1 MSRAGRDVHI
11 LIVDD
16 HPDNVDLLKDRL
28 EARGYSTLTAHDGEE
43 ALAAVAAAD
52 PMPDLILL
60 DIMLPKMSGLDVARR
75 IKADKDLPFIP
86 IIMQTAL
93 DSTQDKVDGLDA
105 GADDYITKPINF
117 AELEA
122 RVRSLLRI
130 KALQD
135 EVERQ
140 SRELGAMNDRL
151 LRISQ
156 TDALTEIDNR
166 RYLEQRLGE
175 TFDHGRRMHEPF
187 ACVMCDLD
195 KFKSVNDTHGH
206 QAGDEV
212 LRQLATLLKAAAREI
227 DRVGRYGGEE
237 FMLILPGASAEA
249 AVTFAERVRKSVEE
263 HTFAFDGGSVHRT
276 ISCGVA
282 SWPHP
287 RITDV
292 DALVRAADDALYVA
306 KETGRNLVIRF
317 DSPEFLAHTANGE
330 QRRHDDT
337 GRRPGARPGAS
348 HAQDPDRGT
357 AARA

>member
-1 MSRAGRDVHI
+1 MQGAVHV

-16 HPDNVDLLKDRL
+16 HPDNIDLLKDRL
-28 EARGYSTLTAHDGEE
+28 EARGYATLTAKDGEE
-43 ALAAVAAAD
+43 ALAVVEAAQ

-60 DIMLPKMSGLDVARR
+60 DIMLPRLTGLEVARL
-75 IKADKDLPFIP
+75 IKGNKELPFIP

-135 EVERQ
+135 QVERL
-140 SRELGAMNDRL
+140 SK
-151 LRISQ
+151 

-166 RYLEQRLGE
+166 RHLEQRLEE
-175 TFDHGRRMHEPF
+175 TFEHSLRMQEPF

-206 QAGDEV
+206 QAGDAV
-212 LRQLATLLKAAAREI
+212 LRQLAALLKVAAREI

-237 FMLILPGASAEA
+237 FMLILPGATAEA

-263 HTFAFDGGSVHRT
+263 HTFAFDGGSVQRT

-282 SWPHP
+282 GWPHT
-287 RITDV
+287 RISNV

-306 KETGRNLVIRF
+306 KEQGRNRVIRF
-317 DSPEFLAHTANGE
+317 DSDEFLAHTANGE
-330 QRRHDDT
+330 QRRLEYDA
-337 GRRPGARPGAS
+337 GRRPGARPGAP
-348 HAQDPDRGT
+348 HAPDTDRGT

>member
-1 MSRAGRDVHI
+1 
-11 LIVDD
+11 
-16 HPDNVDLLKDRL
+16 
-28 EARGYSTLTAHDGEE
+28 
-43 ALAAVAAAD
+43 
-52 PMPDLILL
+52 
-60 DIMLPKMSGLDVARR
+60 VARR

-93 DSTQDKVDGLDA
+93 DSTQDKVEGLDA

-135 EVERQ
+135 EVERL
-140 SRELGAMNDRL
+140 SR
-151 LRISQ
+151 
-156 TDALTEIDNR
+156 TDALTEVDNR
-166 RYLEQRLGE
+166 RYLEQRLEE
-175 TFDHGRRMHEPF
+175 TFDHSRRMQEPF

-206 QAGDEV
+206 QAGDQV

-263 HTFAFDGGSVHRT
+263 HTFAFDGGSVNRT

-282 SWPHP
+282 GWPHHE
-287 RITDV
+287 ITDI

-306 KETGRNLVIRF
+306 KETGRNVVVRF
-317 DSPEFLAHTANGE
+317 DSPEFHAHTANGQ
-330 QRRHDDT
+330 QRRLDDA
-337 GRRPGARPGAS
+337 GRRPGARPGTP
-348 HAQDPDRGT
+348 HAQDQDRGT
-357 AARA
+357 AART

>member
-1 MSRAGRDVHI
+1 MAGAGREVHI

-28 EARGYSTLTAHDGEE
+28 EARGYSTLTASDGEE
-43 ALAAVAAAD
+43 ALTLVEGQ
-52 PMPDLILL
+52 PTPDLILL
-60 DIMLPKMSGLDVARR
+60 DIMLPKMDGLEVARLV
-75 IKADKDLPFIP
+75 KGNKELPFIP

-135 EVERQ
+135 QVERL
-140 SRELGAMNDRL
+140 SR
-151 LRISQ
+151 
-156 TDALTEIDNR
+156 TDALTEVDNR
-166 RYLEQRLGE
+166 RYLEQRLEE
-175 TFDHGRRMHEPF
+175 TFEHSKRLAEPF

-212 LRQLATLLKAAAREI
+212 LRQLAMLLKKEAREI

-282 SWPHP
+282 GWPHP
-287 RITDV
+287 RISEV

-306 KETGRNLVIRF
+306 KETGRNVVIRF
-317 DSPEFLAHTANGE
+317 DSPEFLAHTANGQ
-330 QRRHDDT
+330 QRRLDDT
-337 GRRPGARPGAS
+337 GRKPGARPGAS

-357 AARA
+357 ATRA

>member
-1 MSRAGRDVHI
+1 MSRGRSDVHI

-28 EARGYSTLTAHDGEE
+28 EARGYSTLTARDGEE
-43 ALAAVAAAD
+43 ALAVTFAK
-52 PMPDLILL
+52 PTPDLILL
-60 DIMLPKMSGLDVARR
+60 DIMLPKMTGLDVARR
-75 IKADKDLPFIP
+75 IKGDRDLPFIP

-93 DSTQDKVDGLDA
+93 DSTQDKVEGLDA

-140 SRELGAMNDRL
+140 SRELGVMNDRL

-166 RYLEQRLGE
+166 RHLEQRLEE
-175 TFDHGRRMHEPF
+175 TFEHSRRMREPF

-195 KFKSVNDTHGH
+195 HFKSVNDTHGH

-212 LRQLATLLKAAAREI
+212 LRQLASLLKGAAREI

-263 HTFAFDGGSVHRT
+263 HTFAFDG
-276 ISCGVA
+276 
-282 SWPHP
+282 
-287 RITDV
+287 
-292 DALVRAADDALYVA
+292 
-306 KETGRNLVIRF
+306 
-317 DSPEFLAHTANGE
+317 
-330 QRRHDDT
+330 
-337 GRRPGARPGAS
+337 
-348 HAQDPDRGT
+348 
-357 AARA
+357 

>member
-1 MSRAGRDVHI
+1 MPQAERDVHI

-28 EARGYSTLTAHDGEE
+28 EARGYGTLIARDGEE
-43 ALAAVAAAD
+43 ALAAVLSGR
-52 PMPDLILL
+52 PIPDLILL
-60 DIMLPKMSGLDVARR
+60 DIMLPKMTGLEVARR
-75 IKADKDLPFIP
+75 VKGNKDLPFIP

-93 DSTQDKVDGLDA
+93 DSTQDKVEGLDA

-135 EVERQ
+135 EVERL
-140 SRELGAMNDRL
+140 SR
-151 LRISQ
+151 
-156 TDALTEIDNR
+156 TDALTEVDNR
-166 RYLEQRLGE
+166 RYLEQRLEE
-175 TFDHGRRMHEPF
+175 TFEHSRRMQEAF

-212 LRQLATLLKAAAREI
+212 LRQLASLLKSAAREI

-237 FMLILPGASAEA
+237 FMLILPGANAEA
-249 AVTFAERVRKSVEE
+249 AVAFAERVRKSVED
-263 HTFAFDGGSVHRT
+263 HTFAFDGGSVQRT

-282 SWPHP
+282 SWPHHG
-287 RITDV
+287 ITGI

-306 KETGRNLVIRF
+306 KETGRNVVIRF
-317 DSPEFLAHTANGE
+317 DSPEFHAHIANGQ
-330 QRRHDDT
+330 QRRNDDAN
-337 GRRPGARPGAS
+337 RRPGARPGTA